1 MPKAKHI
8 FKLNK
13 DYIVLKNKVLIVDEF
28 MAELWKIE
36 DGVLEFM
43 KIEIKECVTLGG
55 ETQTKS
61 SITYQNFLLCIRN
74 LLG

>member
-1 MPKAKHI
+1 MLEILNALKAKHI

-13 DYIVLKNKVLIVDEF
+13 DYIVLKIKLLIVDEF

-43 KIEIKECVTLGG
+43 K
-55 ETQTKS
+55 
-61 SITYQNFLLCIRN
+61 R
-74 LLG
+74 